1 MSEAIDLREPKR
13 RVIKA
18 PAVRRAELLD
28 CAQRLFLTKG
38 YEKTTINDVIAAA
51 GLSKGAFYHH
61 FTAKEDLLEAIAQG
75 FSREAMSSIAVVQE
89 DASLNALQ
97 RLNMLL
103 AMSREWKIEHLPQ
116 LRAMF
121 TVLLRPENAVLYHRI
136 VAAVFAVMGPTIAS
150 IIEQGV
156 DEGIFD
162 VVDPMTAAE
171 ALLGLGEGRRSI
183 VVRAMAAAEAGDV
196 DGATEVIMR
205 RVRAEEQIIDRI
217 LGLAP
222 GGVDLAGSA
231 GVIRAMLEVW
241 SRPSGGDYAGRS

>member
-1 MSEAIDLREPKR
+1 MSTYSVAEAKSRLS
-13 RVIKA
+13 
-18 PAVRRAELLD
+18 EL
-28 CAQRLFLTKG
+28 
-38 YEKTTINDVIAAA
+38 
-51 GLSKGAFYHH
+51 
-61 FTAKEDLLEAIAQG
+61 
-75 FSREAMSSIAVVQE
+75 
-89 DASLNALQ
+89 
-97 RLNMLL
+97 
-103 AMSREWKIEHLPQ
+103 IE
-116 LRAMF
+116 RAMGGEPVVI
-121 TVLLRPENAVLYHRI
+121 TRHGRPVVELKAV
-136 VAAVFAVMGPTIAS
+136 AQ
-150 IIEQGV
+150 QGR
-156 DEGIFD
+156 
-162 VVDPMTAAE
+162 PMTAAE

>member
-1 MSEAIDLREPKR
+1 MPTDLDLQERPKR

-28 CAQRLFLTKG
+28 CAQQLFLTKG
-38 YEKTTINDVIAAA
+38 YEKTTINDVIAAT

-61 FTAKEDLLEAIAQG
+61 FAAKEDLLEAVT
-75 FSREAMSSIAVVQE
+75 SVAVVQA

-97 RLNMLL
+97 RLNTLL

-121 TVLLRPENAVLYHRI
+121 TTLLKPENARLYHRI
-136 VAAVFAVMGPTIAS
+136 VSAVFAVMAPIIAA
-150 IIEQGV
+150 IIEQG
-156 DEGIFD
+156 DREGIFD
-162 VVDPMTAAE
+162 VADAVTAAE
-171 ALLGLGEGRRSI
+171 ALLGLSEGRRVI
-183 VVRAMAAAEAGDV
+183 VMRAMAAAEAGDV
-196 DGATEVIMR
+196 DGATDLIMR

-217 LGLAP
+217 LGVAQ

-231 GVIRAMLEVW
+231 DVIRTML
-241 SRPSGGDYAGRS
+241 